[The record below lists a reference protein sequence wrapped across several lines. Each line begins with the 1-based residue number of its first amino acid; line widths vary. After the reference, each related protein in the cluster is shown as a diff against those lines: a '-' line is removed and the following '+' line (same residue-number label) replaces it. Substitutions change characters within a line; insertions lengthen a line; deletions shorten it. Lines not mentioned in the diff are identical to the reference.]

1 MNYIN
6 KLNETRL
13 IYKDHLKYQQ
23 DRRIMKNNKILI
35 PQLKKNLIPAQFFN
49 IHTRIN
55 TLYNKRKELYF
66 QYKIIQDKII
76 LSENPA
82 LYKQE
87 YNEFLKELNDIQDE
101 IDEINEYF
109 DKLEIDTSIE
119 DKIKNC
125 EIQIN
130 RYYKDQN
137 KSEYVKQKRILY
149 KLYKE
154 YREKHTP
161 EIDYGVSEMPKL
173 EDVNAVNVV
182 IVPEKQKPKQ
192 KAIAPKNIP
201 PANVKIIK
209 GNIKDLIKNV
219 FKPKTKEECASQKR
233 SQPYFMK
240 KEDILTVID
249 ENPDIKSVL
258 PENYKTLN
266 KENLCEHLFSE

>member
-6 KLNETRL
+6 TLNETRL

-23 DRRIMKNNKILI
+23 NVRIMKNNKILI
-35 PQLKKNLIPAQFFN
+35 PQLKKNLVPAQFFN

-76 LSENPA
+76 LSDTPA
-82 LYKQE
+82 SYKQE
-87 YNEFLKELNDIQDE
+87 YNQLLKELNDIQDE
-101 IDEINEYF
+101 IDEIYEYF
-109 DKLEIDTSIE
+109 DKLEVDTSIE
-119 DKIKNC
+119 DKIKSC
-125 EIQIN
+125 QHKIDS
-130 RYYKDQN
+130 YYKDQD

-154 YREKHTP
+154 FREKYTP
-161 EIDYGVSEMPKL
+161 ETDYGVLVLPKL
-173 EDVNAVNVV
+173 EDLNALNVV
-182 IVPEKQKPKQ
+182 IVKEKPKQ
-192 KAIAPKNIP
+192 KAIAPKNIA

-209 GNIKDLIKNV
+209 SNIKELIKNV

-240 KEDILTVID
+240 KEDILTTIE

-266 KENLCEHLFSE
+266 KENLCEHLFAE